1 MSDDTKPAREA
12 NNFARL
18 TTPQL
23 LHDLLTRWSDSDKTA
38 LDGKEGPLNYQ
49 RMNHLARLTADRL
62 GQAGLKA
69 GGRAVV
75 YLPKSQAECWS
86 VFAVSIAGGVL
97 VPVNPLLKAAQVAHI
112 CTDCTPQVMLT
123 TASLFEPIKQAV
135 MALDSPPKVVLIEEL
150 ADDPVANLAIPPAP
164 VAARLGTDLAAILY
178 TSGSTGRPKGVML
191 THSNLLAGTRIVRT
205 YLHITPDDCLLSVL
219 PLSFDYGLNQ
229 LLTTVEQQAV
239 LVPFSFMF
247 GDQLVSALAKYQVTG
262 LAGVPTIWAI
272 LTQAAPK
279 LKSTELPCLR
289 YVTNSG
295 GPVPS
300 ATVNRLRPL
309 LKHTQIYLMYGLTEA
324 FRSTYLDP
332 AQLDSRPTSIGKA
345 IPECEVFILNS
356 SGARAAPGEPG
367 ILVHRGPTVSR
378 GYWQRPEDT
387 ARVIRSNPLIDDAEG
402 PDMVCFS
409 GDLVVSDDEGFLFFV
424 GRDDAMIK
432 SSGYRISPAEVEE
445 ALMVT
450 GLFKQV
456 AVIGLPDAS
465 AGQIVHAVAVATA
478 IDLDSDQNQESI
490 ISAALKRCAQ
500 DLPAYM
506 VPRRIEL
513 VATLPVTP
521 NGKIDHKTIRTSRIN
536 KSSEAGS

>member
-1 MSDDTKPAREA
+1 MSDEPKAVRQSDDNVRV
-12 NNFARL
+12 N
-18 TTPQL
+18 TPQL
-23 LHDLLTRWSDSDKTA
+23 LHDLLTQWSDSDRTA
-38 LDGKEGPLNYQ
+38 LDGKEGTLNYQ
-49 RMNHLARLTADRL
+49 RMNQLACLTANRL
-62 GQAGLKA
+62 RQAGLET
-69 GGRAVV
+69 GGRAAV
-75 YLPKSQAECWS
+75 YLPKGQAECWS
-86 VFAVSIAGGVL
+86 VFAVSMAGGVL

-112 CTDCTPQVMLT
+112 CTDCTPQVLLT
-123 TASLFEPIKQAV
+123 TASSFEPIKQAV
-135 MALDSPPKVVLIEEL
+135 MALDTPPKVVLIEDIAE
-150 ADDPVANLAIPPAP
+150 DPAAVVNTQPLR
-164 VAARLGTDLAAILY
+164 ARLSTDLAAILY

-205 YLHITPDDCLLSVL
+205 YLQITREERLLSVL

-247 GDQLVSALAKYQVTG
+247 GDQLVSALAKYRITG

-279 LKSTELPCLR
+279 LRSTELVCLR
-289 YVTNSG
+289 YITNSG

-309 LKHTQIYLMYGLTEA
+309 LKSTQIYLMYGLTEA
-324 FRSTYLDP
+324 FRSTFLEP
-332 AQLDSRPTSIGKA
+332 SQLDSRPTSIGKA
-345 IPECEVFILNS
+345 IPECEVFVLNKA
-356 SGARAAPGEPG
+356 GERAAPGEPG

-387 ARVIRSNPLIDDAEG
+387 ARVIRANPLLNQDEG

-409 GDLVVSDDEGFLFFV
+409 GDLVVSDDEGYLFFV

-432 SSGYRISPAEVEE
+432 STGYRISPAEVEE

-465 AGQIVHAVAVATA
+465 AGQIVHAVAVPAA
-478 IDLDSDQNQESI
+478 SGKDSDEESI
-490 ISAALKRCAQ
+490 ISDALKQCAHE
-500 DLPAYM
+500 LPAYM
-506 VPRRIEL
+506 VPRKIEL
-513 VATLPVTP
+513 VSSLPVTP
-521 NGKIDHKTIRTSRIN
+521 NGKVDHKAIRASRIEQ
-536 KSSEAGS
+536 SGQVDSQ